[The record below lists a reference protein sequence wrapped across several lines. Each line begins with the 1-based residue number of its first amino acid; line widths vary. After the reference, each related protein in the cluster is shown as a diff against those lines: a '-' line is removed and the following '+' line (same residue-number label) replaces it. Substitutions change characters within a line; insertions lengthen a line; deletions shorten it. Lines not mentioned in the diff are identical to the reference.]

1 MGDVIFLLIWVII
14 GRLTTSKED
23 MYELMREEATEWARE
38 QGLIE

>member
-1 MGDVIFLLIWVII
+1 MGDVIFLLLWAII

-23 MYELMREEATEWARE
+23 LHELMREEATEWARE